1 MAKMPC
7 DVQQEK
13 RASFFDGELPGA
25 EQATLARHIAG
36 CTSCT
41 QALRQLQALRA
52 RLKMVAPVL
61 PDGLAA
67 RVALALADAGEVQL
81 APAALDSRWR
91 LPQFAGLA
99 ASYAAVALM
108 AGGLGYSLMAR
119 QQATDTISHDVVAAH
134 VRALMQEAPYQV
146 ASSDQH
152 TVKPWFAGR
161 AEFAPQVR
169 DFGAQGFALAGGRL
183 DYVAGQRV
191 AALVYR
197 HDKHVVDLLMWPTA
211 KPDARPQY
219 SMSEGFHL
227 ASWISGGLE
236 ARAISDMGADEMKA
250 FAGLA
255 SEP

>member
-1 MAKMPC
+1 MPC
-7 DVQQEK
+7 DVQREK
-13 RASFFDGELPGA
+13 LDAYFDGELPGG

-36 CTSCT
+36 CTFCT

-52 RLKMVAPVL
+52 RLKKEAPAL

-67 RVALALADAGEVQL
+67 RVALALTDAGDVQV
-81 APAALDSRWR
+81 APAAIASRWR
-91 LPQFAGLA
+91 MPQLAGLA
-99 ASYAAVALM
+99 ASYAAVAVV

-119 QQATDTISHDVVAAH
+119 QQVTESIGHDVVAAH

-161 AEFAPQVR
+161 AEFSPQVR
-169 DFGAQGFALAGGRL
+169 DFGPQGFALAGGRL

-197 HDKHVVDLLMWPTA
+197 HDKHVIDLLMWPTA
-211 KPDARPQY
+211 KPDTGPQF
-219 SMSEGFHL
+219 SMREGFHM

-236 ARAISDMGADEMKA
+236 AQAISDMGADEMKA

-255 SEP
+255 SAP